1 MEGILDKFKGGES
14 VLVEYN
20 PLKRPEL
27 FFYEALSYF
36 RAKNMPILI
45 IDILDTLHIFKEHL
59 KFTGIDLQLDDVCVL
74 KEGGKV
80 RIGRILGDVPANN
93 DFSYHAAKYSK
104 TVRPFFMKH
113 REETKVIFVLGIE
126 KFVYPFQDDMQKMER
141 YFETIERP
149 LIAPKDKITFLFINK
164 GVVNPRVLRSM
175 ESDKPHVIE
184 IDDEVRLIKKPGVT
198 L

>member
-1 MEGILDKFKGGES
+1 MKEILDKFKGGES

-36 RAKNMPILI
+36 RARNMPILI
-45 IDILDTLHIFKEHL
+45 IDILDTLHVFAEHL
-59 KFTGIDLQLDDVCVL
+59 KFQGIQLQTDDINVV
-74 KEGGKV
+74 KEGGKIK
-80 RIGRILGDVPANN
+80 IGRILGEVPMNE
-93 DFSYHAAKYSK
+93 DFAYHSARYSK
-104 TVRPFFMKH
+104 TVKPFFVKH
-113 REETKVIFVLGIE
+113 KEETKAIFVLGME
-126 KFVYPFQDDMQKMER
+126 KFVYPFQENMQKMER

-164 GVVNPRVLRSM
+164 GVVNPRVLKSM
-175 ESDKPHVIE
+175 ESDKTHVIE
-184 IDDEVRLIKKPGVT
+184 IDDEIRLIKEPGVT